1 MIFAWSTLDEIYR
14 EESYFFQDCEVSNDP
29 ASDTPCA
36 SQSSELGQIITVAGA
51 VAGVILML
59 SGLLR
64 DHLGF
69 GPGLLIMKSL
79 VTIGYILLANAE
91 PLSSDNLLYG
101 WALQYGSAVSQLFFY
116 IQLARLFD
124 LTSFLISCMMLTM
137 ALSSFIPE
145 LWKALLI
152 KHNFRF
158 RRRRISSLN
167 FSVRKICRRFS
178 LE

>member
-1 MIFAWSTLDEIYR
+1 MDEIYR
-14 EESYFFQDCEVSNDP
+14 EEGYFFQGCDASIDP
-29 ASDTPCA
+29 AVDNLPCS
-36 SQSSELGQIITVAGA
+36 SQSTALGNIITVAGA
-51 VAGVILML
+51 VAGVIVML

-79 VTIGYILLANAE
+79 IVISYILVANAE
-91 PLSSDNLLYG
+91 PLVSDNLLYG

-124 LTSFLISCMMLTM
+124 LTTLIISCMLFMM
-137 ALSSFIPE
+137 ALSPFIPE
-145 LWKALLI
+145 LWKFLLI

-158 RRRRISSLN
+158 RS
-167 FSVRKICRRFS
+167 
-178 LE
+178 